1 MKKSILTIAGWI
13 TIALTTASA
22 DEPRARDLGIPFDGQ
37 PGAYNAI
44 TDVPGVTV
52 GQATLIDDL
61 PDGRAIR
68 TGVTAI
74 LPRGRS
80 TLDTLSF
87 AGWFALNGNGEMTGT
102 TWVDE
107 SGFLEGPVMITNTHS
122 VGAVH
127 EGVIK
132 WRVAQGGLDHTNT
145 WWSLPVVAETWD
157 GYLNDIN
164 GFHVRPE
171 HAMRALSNASTGSV
185 AEGSVGGGTG
195 MVCHEFK
202 CGTGTSSRNVEVD
215 GIEYVVGVLVQ
226 ANYGVA
232 RLLRVAGVPVG
243 QYLDESDFQASSA
256 EYDQGPSSIIV
267 VIGTDAPLLPTQLSR
282 LAKRASLGLAR
293 NGSIASN
300 GSGDI
305 FIAFSTANTE
315 AGRGKPGAEIS
326 MIPNNSISGL
336 FEAVVNATEESI
348 INALVAGRTMAGHQ
362 GHQIFGIDH
371 EKLQQILKQHGRLQ
385 E

>member
-1 MKKSILTIAGWI
+1 MQKI
-13 TIALTTASA
+13 TTAICLLVISA
-22 DEPRARDLGIPFDGQ
+22 VAVAGDLRARDLGIPFDGQ
-37 PGAYNAI
+37 PGKYNAI

-52 GQATLIDDL
+52 GQVTLIDDL
-61 PDGRAIR
+61 DEGKAVR

-74 LPRGRS
+74 LPRGRDS
-80 TLDTLSF
+80 IETFSF
-87 AGWFALNGNGEMTGT
+87 AGWFTLNGNGEMTGT
-102 TWVDE
+102 TWVAE

-132 WRVAQGGLDHTNT
+132 WRVEQGEADHAGA

-171 HAMRALSNASTGSV
+171 HAIQALENANTGPV

-195 MVCHEFK
+195 MICHSFK
-202 CGTGTSSRNVEVD
+202 CGTGTSSRIVEID
-215 GIEYVVGVLVQ
+215 GVEYVVGVLVQ
-226 ANYGVA
+226 ANYGVT

-243 QYLDESDFQASSA
+243 QYLGDSDHQANA
-256 EYDQGPSSIIV
+256 GEFVQGPSSIII
-267 VIGTDAPLLPTQLSR
+267 VIGTTAPLLPTQLSR

-293 NGSIASN
+293 NGSVAHN

-305 FIAFSTANTE
+305 FIAFSTANAD
-315 AGRGKPGAEIS
+315 AGRGMENANIS
-326 MIPNNSISGL
+326 MIPNDSINPL
-336 FEAVVNATEESI
+336 FESVVNATEESI
-348 INALVAGRTMAGHQ
+348 INALVAGRNMTGHK
-362 GHQIFGIDH
+362 GHRILGIDH
-371 EKLQQILKQHGRLQ
+371 RKLQRILDEHGRLRK
-385 E
+385 